1 MPNGS
6 KRSTIAVSFLTLYIH
21 HPLDSRQISS
31 DTTEHSDTRARLNL
45 IKPDKF
51 SNFGRAASIL
61 IRAMNING
69 RQLRHNSITFS
80 NILAPLVSFF
90 FLPQPKIKFARSC
103 QFLARVLVSFRFVSY
118 TRISILRQLER
129 RTKIRSKLYFSFLS
143 LPPFLSLPLSNSLI
157 FDRMS
162 FETRLS
168 IPAIES
174 VRHADSIRSKSIGS
188 KQNPWTQRSRMC
200 CATISI
206 NKARGSARVIPPLPS
221 ARF

>member
-1 MPNGS
+1 
-6 KRSTIAVSFLTLYIH
+6 
-21 HPLDSRQISS
+21 
-31 DTTEHSDTRARLNL
+31 
-45 IKPDKF
+45 
-51 SNFGRAASIL
+51 
-61 IRAMNING
+61 MNING

-80 NILAPLVSFF
+80 NILALLVSFF
-90 FLPQPKIKFARSC
+90 FSLNQKSNLLDHANSSPEFS
-103 QFLARVLVSFRFVSY
+103 FLFVSFL
-118 TRISILRQLER
+118 TRGFLFFASSR

-188 KQNPWTQRSRMC
+188 KQNPRTQRSRMC

-206 NKARGSARVIPPLPS
+206 NKARGSARVIPPPRVLLMKFP
-221 ARF
+221 AMFTERGRRIDDDGN

>member
-31 DTTEHSDTRARLNL
+31 GTTEHSDTRARLNL

-80 NILAPLVSFF
+80 NILALLVSFF
-90 FLPQPKIKFARSC
+90 FSLNQKSNLLDHANSSPEFS
-103 QFLARVLVSFRFVSY
+103 FLFVSFL
-118 TRISILRQLER
+118 TRGFLFFASSR

>member
-6 KRSTIAVSFLTLYIH
+6 KRSTIAVSFLTLYSH

-31 DTTEHSDTRARLNL
+31 KHSDTRARLNL
-45 IKPDKF
+45 IKSDKF

-118 TRISILRQLER
+118 TRISILRQLEEDENS
-129 RTKIRSKLYFSFLS
+129 IQALLFIPLSSSFSFS
-143 LPPFLSLPLSNSLI
+143 SP
-157 FDRMS
+157 
-162 FETRLS
+162 
-168 IPAIES
+168 IEF
-174 VRHADSIRSKSIGS
+174 VNFR
-188 KQNPWTQRSRMC
+188 
-200 CATISI
+200 
-206 NKARGSARVIPPLPS
+206 
-221 ARF
+221 

>member
-6 KRSTIAVSFLTLYIH
+6 KRSTIAVSFLTLYSH

-31 DTTEHSDTRARLNL
+31 KHSDTRARLNL

-118 TRISILRQLER
+118 TRISILRQLEEDENS
-129 RTKIRSKLYFSFLS
+129 IQALLFIPLSSSFSFS
-143 LPPFLSLPLSNSLI
+143 SP
-157 FDRMS
+157 
-162 FETRLS
+162 
-168 IPAIES
+168 IEF
-174 VRHADSIRSKSIGS
+174 VNFR
-188 KQNPWTQRSRMC
+188 
-200 CATISI
+200 
-206 NKARGSARVIPPLPS
+206 
-221 ARF
+221 

>member
-31 DTTEHSDTRARLNL
+31 GTTEHSDTRARLNL

-80 NILAPLVSFF
+80 NILALLVSFF
-90 FLPQPKIKFARSC
+90 FSLNQKSNLLDHANSSPEFS
-103 QFLARVLVSFRFVSY
+103 FLFVSFL
-118 TRISILRQLER
+118 TRGFLFFASSR

-188 KQNPWTQRSRMC
+188 KQNPRTQRSRMC

>member
-6 KRSTIAVSFLTLYIH
+6 KRSTIAVSFLTLYSH

-31 DTTEHSDTRARLNL
+31 KHSDTRARLNL
-45 IKPDKF
+45 IKSDKF

>member
-31 DTTEHSDTRARLNL
+31 DTTEHSDTRTRLNL

-118 TRISILRQLER
+118 TRISILRQLEEDE
-129 RTKIRSKLYFSFLS
+129 
-143 LPPFLSLPLSNSLI
+143 NSIQAL
-157 FDRMS
+157 
-162 FETRLS
+162 LS
-168 IPAIES
+168 IPLSSSFSFSSPIEF
-174 VRHADSIRSKSIGS
+174 VNFR
-188 KQNPWTQRSRMC
+188 
-200 CATISI
+200 
-206 NKARGSARVIPPLPS
+206 
-221 ARF
+221 